1 MPQSHRKSNSV
12 PAPMIPDWLQQVL
25 DSLPLSLFCR
35 DQQGNYLFCNR
46 QFAHQAGVDD
56 PRDLLGR
63 NDSELPWGTRYREE
77 DLQLLRER
85 RPLISQHVLC
95 EQKGGEIWIQT
106 HKVPFYDKEGNPLG
120 LFGLIEEITHLKG
133 LEEALNAQQQLQR
146 KLLDAIPDLILLSR
160 ADGSL
165 LEYNQAL
172 LDFLD
177 LPRGHRA
184 LQRPDNLTAPLT
196 RASQESREFV
206 LADAQGRRHLLEVTH
221 LEVPNLGEPATLTLC
236 RDVTQQRSAEQQLH
250 LARQLDSLTGLL
262 KLTTFLERAQ
272 QGDDRPV
279 CLLMVDLQ
287 HFHEINARFG
297 IRIADQL
304 LSEVATRL
312 QLHAPTGSLLC
323 RIAADDFCLLV
334 PQDLLSTE
342 RRLWG
347 EWLRRRLAAPYLVAE
362 HRIQIDCH
370 IGIAEGTSHDA
381 ESLLRHAEAALV
393 EAKQTRQHFFSFDA
407 ELEGRI
413 RRRRLLEQALPRVIH
428 ARQLHLAY
436 QPIIASSTGA
446 LLGAEVLCRW
456 HHDELGPVPPDE
468 FIPLAEQLG
477 LIGALGSL
485 VIQRAAQQCAEW
497 RAHQPDLCLSV
508 NLSPLQFRQ
517 PSLCSELLQ
526 AVQAW
531 QLPPAALELE
541 ITESVL
547 MENADEIETNLRQLL
562 AAGFPLA
569 IDDFGTGYCSL
580 AYLPRLHVSNLKLD
594 RSFIRELE
602 SNPVTTA
609 IVRSV
614 IGLAH
619 EIGMQIT
626 AEGVETEAQR
636 DWLIAAGCQRLQGYL
651 FSQPLPAEAF
661 ATRFLGKR

>member
-1 MPQSHRKSNSV
+1 
-12 PAPMIPDWLQQVL
+12 MIPDWLQQVL

-35 DQQGNYLFCNR
+35 DLHGNYLFCNH
-46 QFAHQAGVDD
+46 QFARQAGVDD

-63 NDSELPWGTRYREE
+63 NDSELPWGERYREE
-77 DLQLLRER
+77 DRRLLQER
-85 RPLISQHVLC
+85 RPLISQHLLC
-95 EQKGGEIWIQT
+95 EQEEGEIWIQT
-106 HKVPFYDKEGNPLG
+106 HKVPFYDKLGNPLG
-120 LFGLIEEITHLKG
+120 LFGLIEEISHLKG
-133 LEEALNAQQQLQR
+133 LEEALSAHQQLQR
-146 KLLDAIPDLILLSR
+146 KLLDAIPDLILLFR
-160 ADGSL
+160 ADGSV
-165 LEYNQAL
+165 LESNQAL
-172 LDFLD
+172 LDFFD
-177 LPRGHRA
+177 LPRGHATWRQPGSLPPA
-184 LQRPDNLTAPLT
+184 LFDITQGPSELTLK
-196 RASQESREFV
+196 
-206 LADAQGRRHLLEVTH
+206 DALGHHHVLEVTR
-221 LEVPNLGEPATLTLC
+221 LEVPNLGEPATLSLC
-236 RDVTQQRSAEQQLH
+236 RDVTRQRSAEQQLRQ
-250 LARQLDSLTGLL
+250 ARQFDSLTGLL

-297 IRIADQL
+297 IRVADL
-304 LSEVATRL
+304 LLGEVATRL
-312 QLHAPTGSLLC
+312 QLHAPVGSQLC
-323 RIAADDFCLLV
+323 RVSADDFCLLV
-334 PQDLLSTE
+334 PQEQLGTE

-347 EWLRRRLAAPYLVAE
+347 EWLRRRLAAPYSVAG

-370 IGIAEGTSHDA
+370 IGIAEGTSHA
-381 ESLLRHAEAALV
+381 VESLLHHAEAALV

-413 RRRRLLEQALPRVIH
+413 RRRRLLEQALPRAIH

-436 QPIIASSTGA
+436 QPIIASGTGA

-456 HHDELGPVPPDE
+456 HHEELGPVPPDE

-497 RAHQPDLCLSV
+497 RAQQPELRLSV

-517 PSLCSELLQ
+517 PSLCRELLQ

-547 MENADEIETNLRQLL
+547 MENADEIDNNLRQLL

-580 AYLPRLHVSNLKLD
+580 AYLPRLQVSNLKLD

-661 ATRFLGKR
+661 AARFLGKR